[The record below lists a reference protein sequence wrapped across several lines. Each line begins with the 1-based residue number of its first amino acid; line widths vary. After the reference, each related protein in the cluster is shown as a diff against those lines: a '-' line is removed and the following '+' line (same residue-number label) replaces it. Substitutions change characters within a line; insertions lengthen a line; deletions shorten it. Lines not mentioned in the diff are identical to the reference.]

1 MLKSHFQRT
10 ALGVLVL
17 LMSNASA
24 IAQDARLSALA
35 NTTFASVTL
44 PNERVLLAPV
54 DFGQAAIGIMSCTD
68 DQQRDET
75 G

>member
-1 MLKSHFQRT
+1 MPKSHFQRT

-24 IAQDARLSALA
+24 IAQDTRLSALA
-35 NTTFASVTL
+35 GTTFASVTL
-44 PNERVLLAPV
+44 PNERILLVPV
-54 DFGQAAIGIMSCTD
+54 DFGQTAIGIMSCAD
-68 DQQRDET
+68 GQQRDET